1 MTDSAT
7 DREQN
12 ARLMRRATYAA
23 VTVAG
28 TLIVIKFGAWLV
40 TDSVAMLATLVDSLL
55 DAAASVVNLLAV
67 RHALMPADREHRFGH
82 GKAEPLAGLGQS
94 AFIAGSAV
102 FLLIQA
108 GHRLFLPRAIE
119 SSTVGIVVMV
129 VSIGLTLGL
138 VLYQHMVVRRTA
150 SVAISADALHYKGD
164 ILVNVSV
171 IAALLLSV
179 NLGWVWADPAFGGA
193 IAAYIIYNAWSIVRQ
208 SLDQLMDKEFADDDR
223 VRIREIA
230 LTHPE
235 VAAMHDLRT
244 RSSGRDAFIQLHIE
258 MDGDITLIRAHEIA
272 DEVEAGIRAAFPT
285 AEVIIHQDPEGLEEP
300 PTFR

>member
-129 VSIGLTLGL
+129 VSISLTLGL